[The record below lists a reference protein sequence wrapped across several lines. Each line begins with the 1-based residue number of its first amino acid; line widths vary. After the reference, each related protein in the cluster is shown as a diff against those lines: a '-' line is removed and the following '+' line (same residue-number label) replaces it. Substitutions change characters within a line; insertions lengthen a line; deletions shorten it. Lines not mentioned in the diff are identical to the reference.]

1 MFDAPAKAL
10 PGVVRTHNAAVVL
23 QQLRLHA
30 PLSRADL
37 AKRIGLNRSTVS
49 SIVTQ
54 LLYAGLIQETDRQTD
69 KLGRPGL
76 SLAINPAG
84 GCAVGVEIDAAGVCV
99 VLTDFTA
106 HTLRRRS
113 VQVDAGE
120 SQGDLFALCR
130 GPGAASAGPSPCRR
144 SAGIGDRR
152 GFARAG

>member
-54 LLYAGLIQETDRQTD
+54 LIHAGLIQETDRQKD

-76 SLAINPAG
+76 SLALNPLG
-84 GCAVGVEIDAAGVCV
+84 GCAVGVEIDLSGVRV

-106 HTLRRRS
+106 QGVWRRS
-113 VQVDAGE
+113 VQVDVGE
-120 SQGDLFALCR
+120 AQETYLRCAEEMVRQALFQAQVKGLR
-130 GPGAASAGPSPCRR
+130 VL
-144 SAGIGDRR
+144 GIGVALP
-152 GFARAG
+152 G